1 MKHQLGGLVYSTE
14 LGKTCPECREA
25 IDECICT
32 QDSIMGDGNV
42 RIQRE
47 SKGRGGKTVTIV
59 KGLPLAQAELK
70 VLLKSLKKK
79 CGCGG
84 SVKEGVIEIQGDK
97 RELLLTELKKAG
109 YDAKLSGG

>member
-25 IDECICT
+25 IDDCTCT

-47 SKGRGGKTVTIV
+47 SKGRGGKTVTTI
-59 KGLPLAQAELK
+59 KGLPLAQTELK
-70 VLLKSLKKK
+70 ELLKTLKKK

-84 SVKEGVIEIQGDK
+84 AVKEGVIEIQGDK
-97 RELLLTELKKAG
+97 RDLLLNELKKAG

>member
-25 IDECICT
+25 IDECVCMK
-32 QDSIMGDGNV
+32 DFIMGDGNV

-47 SKGRGGKTVTIV
+47 SKGRGGKTVTTV
-59 KGLPLAQAELK
+59 KGLPLPQTELK